1 MLNKTR
7 TRVALIWPDGLD
19 IRRVL
24 PLPFACLAANTDPL
38 LCEFKLFDLALGLP
52 PGKDLAGEIA
62 AFCPDVIGVSC
73 FAMNFPQALA
83 AVRIAKRAAPS
94 AIVVAGGQYASAW
107 PEGAL
112 SHPEIDFV
120 IKGEGE
126 RAFTAFI
133 KELRSAGPRWASV
146 PGLARLENGRLV
158 DAPPAMVEELDSLA
172 LPDYKFIKFDEYLRR
187 GYRVYADHRPSAPVQ
202 TTRGCPYGCA
212 FCTGPS
218 ISGRRLRHFSTP
230 YVMRWLKLLHKDFGI
245 RWFNIIDDNFTFHP
259 EKAKEF
265 CRAAMNLAIPGL
277 RFGTPNGIRLQHGDK
292 ELWQLMRSAG
302 WEHFT
307 VAPESGSARVLDLM
321 KKELR
326 PAEVEAVVKEMKA
339 AGLPVCGFFMV
350 GYPGET
356 PEDIRLTMRFIRQF
370 ELVEMFV
377 FQPLP
382 GSPVFRELLA
392 AGKIS
397 ADFIPAVE
405 DFSSGKRSYVSAEL
419 GGVNLY
425 RVMLAARLGTALRHP
440 VYALKHLRHLDFG
453 AAARKLVRQ
462 AADFIRFTAISYSA
476 RIRKRSA
483 PNAEK

>member
-1 MLNKTR
+1 MLKKER

-19 IRRVL
+19 ARRVL
-24 PLPFACLAANTDPL
+24 PLPFACLAANTDPS

-52 PGKDLAGEIA
+52 PDGELAGEIS
-62 AFCPDVIGVSC
+62 AFNPDVIGVSC

-83 AVRIAKRAAPS
+83 AVRTARRAAPS
-94 AIVVAGGQYASAW
+94 AVVVAGGQYASAW

-112 SHPEIDFV
+112 ANPEIDFV

-126 RAFTAFI
+126 LAFTAFL
-133 KELRSAGPRWASV
+133 KELRSAAPCWDKV

-158 DAPPAMVEELDSLA
+158 DVPPAIVEDLDSLA
-172 LPDYKFIKFDEYLRR
+172 PPDYRFIKLDEYLRR
-187 GYRVYADHRPSAPVQ
+187 GYRVYADSRPSAPLQ

-212 FCTGPS
+212 FCTGPY
-218 ISGRRLRHFSTP
+218 ISGRSLRHFSNP
-230 YVMRWLKLLHKDFGI
+230 YVMSWMKALYRDFGI

-259 EKAKEF
+259 GRAKEF
-265 CRAAMNLAIPGL
+265 CRAAMRLDIPGL
-277 RFGTPNGIRLQHGDK
+277 RFGTPNGIRMQHGDG
-292 ELWQLMRSAG
+292 ELWRLMRDAG

-307 VAPESGSARVLDLM
+307 VAPESGSARVLELM

-326 PAEVEAVVKEMKA
+326 PFEVEAVVKEMKA

-356 PEDIRLTMRFIRQF
+356 PEDLRLTMRSLRQF
-370 ELVEMFV
+370 DLVEMFV

-397 ADFIPAVE
+397 ADFIPSVD
-405 DFSSGKRSYVSAEL
+405 DFSSGKRGYVSPEL
-419 GGVNLY
+419 RGVNFYWLIF
-425 RVMLAARLGTALRHP
+425 RARLGTTLRNP
-440 VYALKHLRHLDFG
+440 LTALKHFRHLDLRG
-453 AAARKLVRQ
+453 ASGKILRQ
-462 AADFIRFTAISYSA
+462 AAGALRFALG
-476 RIRKRSA
+476 RK
-483 PNAEK
+483 